1 VLFAS
6 RKGSRELWPV
16 IPLAAL
22 DLDKFLDQRPPAP
35 VQVGKDGL
43 ASPFKA
49 KARAALLIG

>member
-6 RKGSRELWPV
+6 RKGSRELGPV